1 MIVNSGI
8 TASKEKSGGLNL
20 RGGNEDFPLFDWVD
34 SKYMINAWCQ
44 AGNTIHLTTLLPIC
58 DTWKKMNGQN

>member
-20 RGGNEDFPLFDWVD
+20 RGGNEDFTLFDWVD
-34 SKYMINAWCQ
+34 SKYMIKA
-44 AGNTIHLTTLLPIC
+44 
-58 DTWKKMNGQN
+58 